1 MDGESMK
8 VFSRAPKLFG
18 EVFYPA
24 KTEYCLEHIDDKVA
38 TISWNNREY
47 NQSGVFT
54 LKRDS
59 VDYQRFLTI

>member
-24 KTEYCLEHIDDKVA
+24 RTEYCLDHIDDTTA
-38 TISWNNREY
+38 FISWKNRDY
-47 NQSGVFT
+47 NQSGEFT